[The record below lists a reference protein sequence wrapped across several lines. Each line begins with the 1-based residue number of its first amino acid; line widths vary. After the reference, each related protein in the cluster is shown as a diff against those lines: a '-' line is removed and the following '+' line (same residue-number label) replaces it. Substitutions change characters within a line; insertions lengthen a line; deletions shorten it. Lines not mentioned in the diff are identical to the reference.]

1 MGAALSAETIAARY
15 LASSSSTASAS
26 ASASASSSAA
36 AHRRVAIV
44 TGANT
49 GIGKQTAL
57 ALGAHYNEWR

>member
-1 MGAALSAETIAARY
+1 MGAALSAEAIAARY
-15 LASSSSTASAS
+15 LASSSSST
-26 ASASASSSAA
+26 ASASASSSASSAAA

-57 ALGAHYNEWR
+57 ALGANK